1 MEVFPAGKDWGGLKI
16 GHTETPDQGFQ
27 VLVPMRKRI
36 KMRPSEDMGP
46 YVVQGREVYA
56 GRLNA
61 GFLRATQFYVQTN
74 GRKERCGSFYK
85 EAAVFWE
92 QVSSLYYS
100 SVGLLYRDRISH
112 P

>member
-46 YVVQGREVYA
+46 YVVQGRGTCWEA
-56 GRLNA
+56 ERRLLKSHSV
-61 GFLRATQFYVQTN
+61 LRAN
-74 GRKERCGSFYK
+74 
-85 EAAVFWE
+85 
-92 QVSSLYYS
+92 
-100 SVGLLYRDRISH
+100 
-112 P
+112 